1 MGVYDLRLPSY
12 NLGSA
17 GLGACLN
24 GRWVSSPGSWVS
36 TSSSA
41 RFANHSGPDNQSV
54 YELNEITFE
63 PKEISPPDE
72 LPDSGVLILSGATQK
87 VYDFAFETLVEH
99 DYPLSD
105 FKKYFNE
112 LVHLGAIPRELV
124 IFFAASV
131 HFFER
136 DDHLDKLFNV
146 CKENI
151 QKRNTFDD
159 ADFLETVSE
168 HLFPTI
174 DPHASN
180 GEVHSILFR
189 KLESVL
195 YNLNRNM
202 ARKEFMAF
210 VQETEAGLDL

>member
-24 GRWVSSPGSWVS
+24 GRWVSSPGSWAS
-36 TSSSA
+36 TSSLD
-41 RFANHSGPDNQSV
+41 RFENHLGPDNQSV
-54 YELNEITFE
+54 DKLDEITFE
-63 PKEISPPDE
+63 PEEISPPDE

-99 DYPLSD
+99 NYPLSD

-112 LVHLGAIPRELV
+112 LVHLGATPEDLV
-124 IFFAASV
+124 IFFAACV
-131 HFFER
+131 HSFEC
-136 DDHLDKLFNV
+136 DEPLDKLFNV

-159 ADFLETVSE
+159 ADFSETVSE

-174 DPHASN
+174 DPHTSN
-180 GEVHSILFR
+180 GEVHGILFR

-195 YNLNRNM
+195 YNLNRNI
-202 ARKEFMAF
+202 ARKEFMEF